1 MVTTKE
7 ISPHAIVN
15 NINEW
20 HEQKEQENYYLN
32 LALFYGSKKFKV
44 FPVRPDKYPY
54 KNFSWTKRA
63 SSNPDEI
70 KAMWQEYPNG
80 RPAFYCKGSGIVVI
94 DTDNKPEK
102 KKYGFKLLT
111 NLVSELGVLP
121 KTILIYTQ
129 SNGTHMYFKIPPN
142 VQLRRKIG
150 NCIDIQT
157 NAYCVCGGVKGNK
170 GYYRFAKGFT
180 FEDINEIPQLPK
192 KWIKYLTGNKV
203 NIKNYSITDKDSEPI
218 QIEGHFQKLYEQCVF
233 CRYAVDNADSLEEIY
248 WFYFANILSKL
259 KNGFDIFDYFS
270 KPYPNYSYKET
281 RAKFD
286 NARKYKINCKTIARD
301 FKECK
306 KCQYNKK

>member
-1 MVTTKE
+1 MFTTKE
-7 ISPHAIVN
+7 IAPHAIVN
-15 NINEW
+15 DINEW
-20 HEQKEQENYYLN
+20 YEQKEQENYYLN
-32 LALFYGSKKFKV
+32 LALFYGSKDFKV

-80 RPAFYCKGSGIVVI
+80 RPAFYCKKSGIVVI

-102 KKYGFKLLT
+102 NKHGFKLLT
-111 NLVSELGVLP
+111 NLVNKLGMLP

-129 SNGTHMYFKIPPN
+129 SNGTHMYFKLPQN
-142 VQLRRKIG
+142 VQLKRKIG

-170 GYYRFAKGFT
+170 GYYRFAKGYT
-180 FEDINEIPQLPK
+180 FEDINGIPQLPK
-192 KWIKYLTGNKV
+192 KWITYLTQED
-203 NIKNYSITDKDSEPI
+203 KNRVFTGSNDIQYEPI
-218 QIEGHFQKLYEQCVF
+218 QIKGDFRQLYEKCDF
-233 CRYAVDNADSLEEIY
+233 CRFAVDNADSLGEIY
-248 WFYFANILSKL
+248 WFYFANVLSKL

-286 NARKYKINCKTIARD
+286 NAQKYKINCKTIARD

-306 KCQYNKK
+306 KCQYYKK